1 MIALLRGVLIE
12 KSAGRILVDVEGVG
26 YEVFIP
32 FSTYYELAEP
42 GERVTLRIYT
52 HVKENELSLYGFST
66 QQEKNLFNLII
77 QISGIGPK
85 LGVTILSGLPAKEL
99 VEAVVVGDLVRL
111 NSIPGVGK
119 KTAERII
126 LELKGK
132 LDGFFPESSSKDGE
146 KFTSATTDDVLSAL
160 VNLGYNKVA
169 ARKAINTIRRDEDN
183 DGFQTLLKRALSHLS
198 GS

>member
-1 MIALLRGVLIE
+1 MIALLRGVLSE
-12 KSAGRILVDVEGVG
+12 KSAGQILVDVEGVG

-32 FSTYYELAEP
+32 FSTYYELGEP

-66 QQEKNLFNLII
+66 QQEKNLFNLLI

-99 VEAVVVGDLVRL
+99 VEAVVEGDLVRL

-132 LDGFFPESSSKDGE
+132 LDGFFPESSSKDGK
-146 KFTSATTDDVLSAL
+146 KFTSETTDDVVSAL

-169 ARKAINTIRRDEDN
+169 ARKAINAIRRDEDN
-183 DGFQTLLKRALSHLS
+183 DSFQTLLKRALSHLS